1 MAKSKLTNSRIR
13 NNPSRKRA
21 QAILRRASAGLAIVV
36 ACSFGLSPSDA
47 SHKKSGGGAVN
58 CIVGSAANPNPPA
71 VQGPSPI
78 VNFAPG
84 SIIIPMDNCYQRN
97 DKATSTLIETAVDE
111 TYGASESMATVA
123 CDTSAGDI
131 GSIAAYLMI
140 RKLIAAGVPVSWALR
155 DNKAGWADFDVAIAA
170 GVGGAV
176 KHMTR
181 TGVTTDLYA
190 GLGIIKYAGAPF
202 IIAEADAAAAM
213 VVLAAN
219 GGADMDAIDF
229 HLVVESFDA
238 PVYKTMRAIP
248 TFAVLDFTGLFD
260 GGDLG
265 KMNSTLADA
274 GLVAGVDFDYI
285 NAAQMQAGDLLT
297 GGYTLAFMPS
307 YKGGPPSNAAETA
320 SLLALENFAA
330 GGGSIVAQEDA
341 IPSLEGT
348 GTFSTT
354 TGVYTATTLP
364 AISSAWAHS
373 VGGIHYNRI
382 SGIYGAN
389 TASEVLSSDDYSDPA
404 SQWGGSNW
412 NGIGGAASNWISS
425 CEFGYRDG
433 VRRQLYTSGQAA
445 ATNDVDFASWKHYND
460 DQNLGRIYYLGGKNW
475 RKNAASGFRLLL
487 NTILVTAS
495 DTATSSVEA
504 SRSSPIIATVSGSE
518 YQFSGTFEVVTPR
531 VVGPQYGSNSDD
543 DTFEFPH
550 IKGHFR
556 ATDTS
561 ALVLNTVTSTNGI
574 ELFDTATALA
584 SMTTDAKSGCGPTT
598 DGVCRHIFT
607 NDGNDKEMLVED
619 NLSAFKSDFIDTIDF
634 TDNEIKTLIQRIH
647 AGFDTG
653 GGTYIPALGGV
664 DRSTVAVIGASPS
677 LGVGRA
683 TIAYFGALDGMIHAV
698 CADFGTAPCGTDDT
712 YLGKEIWAFMP
723 RAQLKNVSTN
733 QTRIDGSPKVSDVFA
748 DFGSGTKETR
758 TVLTFQ
764 SGTNDAAAT
773 YAIDITDP
781 VNPDVLW
788 EHVTPGGGMSNAI
801 GVINVPGVGLTSI
814 TFIQTSLGSAAANA
828 GMYLAA
834 VETGTGNVVWSSTQ
848 VYPPARG
855 FINGA
860 ASAVADVPTTGMP
873 GGVSVFAS
881 VDGDLVDTLLV
892 PTLWGSV
899 WQLDPVTGDSKV
911 GTAVCNTP
919 TWQTTPGCTPLFQF
933 EDDYHPVGASVSVY
947 RERGTQA
954 LHAVVVTG
962 GFTDNDQPSASI
974 WAPSSV
980 KQLAVSFAL
989 DVATDDGVIQAAA
1002 DPSVGLYID
1011 LGPGNRAF
1019 SPAVI
1024 LGNEIFITTDSADVF
1039 GVGAPTGL
1047 LTQVNLSTG
1056 AIAPTFPKA
1065 IASGFASVGVSATS
1079 NAVYTGDGALSLKTD
1094 ITGYDADG
1102 ITVEQP
1108 IQKVARFLW
1117 LRSR

>member
-1 MAKSKLTNSRIR
+1 MAKSKLTNSRSR
-13 NNPSRKRA
+13 NNPSRKQT
-21 QAILRRASAGLAIVV
+21 QAILRRASVGLAIVV
-36 ACSFGLSPSDA
+36 ACAFGISPSDA
-47 SHKKSGGGAVN
+47 SHKDKGGGAIN
-58 CIVGSAANPNPPA
+58 CVVGAAANPNPPA

-97 DKATSTLIETAVDE
+97 DKATSTLIEMAVDE

-123 CDTSAGDI
+123 CDASAGDI
-131 GSIAAYLMI
+131 GSVAAYLMV

-170 GVGGAV
+170 GVAGAV

-181 TGVTTDLYA
+181 TGVVTDLYA

-229 HLVVESFDA
+229 HLVQESFDA

-248 TFAVLDFTGLFD
+248 TFAVLDFAGLFD

-274 GLVAGVDFDYI
+274 GLIAGVDFDYI
-285 NAAQMQAGDLLT
+285 NATQLQAGDLLT

-320 SLLALENFAA
+320 SLLALENFVA

-364 AISSAWAHS
+364 AISPAWAHS
-373 VGGIHYNRI
+373 VGGIHYSRI

-389 TASEVLSSDDYSDPA
+389 SSTEVLSSDDYSDPA

-433 VRRQLYTSGQAA
+433 VRRQLYTSGQPT

-487 NTILVTAS
+487 NTILVSAS
-495 DTATSSVEA
+495 DTVSSSVEA
-504 SRSSPIIATVSGSE
+504 SRSSPIIATVGTLGIE
-518 YQFSGTFEVVTPR
+518 YQFSGTFEIVTPR
-531 VVGPQYGSNSDD
+531 VVGPQYGSDSDD

-550 IKGHFR
+550 TKGHFR
-556 ATDTS
+556 GVETG
-561 ALVLNTVTSTNGI
+561 ALVLDTVTSTNGI
-574 ELFDTATALA
+574 ERFDTATALA
-584 SMTTDAKSGCGPTT
+584 SMTTDSKSGCGPTT
-598 DGVCRHIFT
+598 DGICRHIFT
-607 NDGNDKEMLVED
+607 NDGNDKELLVED

-634 TDNEIKTLIQRIH
+634 SDNEVETLIQRIH

-653 GGTYIPALGGV
+653 GGTYIPALGGI
-664 DRSTVAVIGASPS
+664 DRSTVAVIGKSPS
-677 LGVGRA
+677 LGDDRA
-683 TIAYFGALDGMIHAV
+683 TMAYFGGLDGMIHAV
-698 CADFGTAPCGTDDT
+698 CADSGVAPCVDDT
-712 YLGKEIWAFMP
+712 YLGKEVWAFMP
-723 RAQLKNVSTN
+723 SAQLKNVSTN

-748 DFGSGTKETR
+748 DFGSGTKTTR
-758 TVLTFQ
+758 TILTFQ

-814 TFIQTSLGSAAANA
+814 TFIQTSLGSAANA

-834 VETGTGNVVWSSTQ
+834 VETGTGSVVWSSTQ
-848 VYPPARG
+848 EYPSARG
-855 FINGA
+855 LINGIP
-860 ASAVADVPTTGMP
+860 SAVAEVPATGMP

-899 WQLDPVTGDSKV
+899 WQLDPITGDSKV
-911 GTAVCNTP
+911 GTAVCTATA
-919 TWQTTPGCTPLFQF
+919 TWQNTAGCTPLFQF
-933 EDDYHPVGASVSVY
+933 NDDYHPIGASVSVY
-947 RERGTQA
+947 REKGTQA

-980 KQLAVSFAL
+980 NQVAVSFEL
-989 DVATDDGVIQAAA
+989 DVATNDGVILAAA
-1002 DPSVGLYID
+1002 DPSVGIYIN
-1011 LGPGNRAF
+1011 LGAGNRAF

-1039 GVGAPTGL
+1039 GIGAPTGL
-1047 LTQVNLSTG
+1047 MTQVNLSTG
-1056 AIAPTFPKA
+1056 VAAPPVP

-1117 LRSR
+1117 LQSR